1 MIETLSLILEISWK
15 ILGIIVAVFLTIVV
29 ITLGYGC
36 IVSILQN
43 LPSLKDMR
51 KQENAESRNSL

>member
-1 MIETLSLILEISWK
+1 MIETLSLILDASWK
-15 ILGIIVAVFLTIVV
+15 ILGSIFAIVLTIVV
-29 ITLGYGC
+29 VIFGYGC